1 MSVLYESELSLLVM
15 RISFLIVTLL
25 YITDLMF
32 LVPKYNR
39 CKYDHTP
46 RKRKLVWKGACIGVP
61 VFALI
66 VGTCINIIFSGSV
79 SVPGLLIV
87 GAMLLCAVGDIVIEI
102 RFFKGG
108 LLFFF
113 GHALYVA
120 SLFILNDSFSGLALV
135 VYLIL
140 AACGTVLT
148 IQKLG
153 KKYRPYL
160 IGYNLII
167 SGTFSLSLPLILTG
181 EPCFIFLGTG
191 ACFLAVSDWLLAR
204 NKVFKGT
211 YGWSLLSLMFY
222 FGGQILI
229 SAYPYLK

>member
-1 MSVLYESELSLLVM
+1 MSAVYEGVMSLNVW
-15 RISFLIVTLL
+15 RIEILIVTLL
-25 YITDLMF
+25 YLTDMFF
-32 LVPKYNR
+32 LVPKYTK

-46 RKRKLVWKGACIGVP
+46 RRKKLVWKGVCIGIPLLCLIAGTVVNAFGGVTVP
-61 VFALI
+61 EVLI
-66 VGTCINIIFSGSV
+66 VV
-79 SVPGLLIV
+79 
-87 GAMLLCAVGDIVIEI
+87 AMCFCAVGDIVIEI
-102 RFFKGG
+102 RFFRGG
-108 LLFFF
+108 LLFFG
-113 GHALYVA
+113 GHIFYVA
-120 SLFILNDSFSGLALV
+120 ALLMFSREFSGAAVV

-167 SGTFSLSLPLILTG
+167 SGSFALSVPLILTF
-181 EPCFIFLGTG
+181 EPGFVFLGTG

-204 NKVFKGT
+204 NKVFKST
-211 YGWSLLSLMFY
+211 YGWALLSLVFY